1 MRAKGHAWRR
11 DCGSVRGL
19 RTGLGKV
26 LAGLGS
32 LGGRCAG
39 QQASRQQAERH
50 VRQAV
55 AMCGMVRQCLA
66 EWCGSGA
73 AETRWSGR
81 LYGR

>member
-1 MRAKGHAWRR
+1 M
-11 DCGSVRGL
+11 
-19 RTGLGKV
+19 

-66 EWCGSGA
+66 EWCGRDKVVRQTVRQVS
-73 AETRWSGR
+73 EGR
-81 LYGR
+81 YFLVFLILNN

>member
-19 RTGLGKV
+19 RTGLGEV

-32 LGGRCAG
+32 PGGRCAG

-55 AMCGMVRQCLA
+55 AMCGGVLL
-66 EWCGSGA
+66 SGA